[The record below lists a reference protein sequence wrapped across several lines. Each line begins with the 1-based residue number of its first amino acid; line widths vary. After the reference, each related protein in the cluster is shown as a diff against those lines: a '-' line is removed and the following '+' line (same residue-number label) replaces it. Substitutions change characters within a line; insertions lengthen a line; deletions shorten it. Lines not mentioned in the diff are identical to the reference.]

1 MVERETVIH
10 FPRCSAAHG
19 IRLPEYGFV
28 QGAQLKIWLSDID
41 SCKSMFLQN
50 LDVALFTLI
59 PT

>member
-28 QGAQLKIWLSDID
+28 KGAQLKIWLSDID

-50 LDVALFTLI
+50 LDVAS
-59 PT
+59 P